1 MLKSFNKKKKDNKG
15 FTLVEL
21 VIVVAILAI
30 LVGILAPQYTKYVE
44 KSRQSADVSN
54 LENIVKGFKV
64 AAADT
69 DYNVI
74 PNGKDKSAIYT
85 ILMTPTATTISANAD
100 APAKDTGKD
109 NDWVAAIK
117 EYTGYD
123 FTNADDKKK
132 VTLKSKKWQVGTAVG
147 TATATDNAIAAVVTV
162 KSDGSVTVEYYP
174 ASVKDGTVGT
184 AAAAGTP

>member
-74 PNGKDKSAIYT
+74 PAGDAVATYT
-85 ILMTPTATTISANAD
+85 ITMTATGTTIAATN
-100 APAKDTGKD
+100 APAADTNKNNAWKD
-109 NDWVAAIK
+109 AIK

-123 FTNADDKKK
+123 FSATGG
-132 VTLKSKKWQVGTAVG
+132 VTEIKLKSKKWKTDGTVLTEKPTG
-147 TATATDNAIAAVVTV
+147 TIAAKVSI
-162 KSDGSVTVEYYP
+162 KSDGSVTVDYDP
-174 ASVKDGTVGT
+174 KSVKDGTK
-184 AAAAGTP
+184 

>member
-44 KSRQSADVSN
+44 KSRQSADASN

-69 DYNVI
+69 DYNII
-74 PNGKDKSAIYT
+74 PNGKTAVATFKIC
-85 ILMTPTATTISANAD
+85 MTKDGTTITPDNAPTD
-100 APAKDTGKD
+100 GDTWAK
-109 NDWVAAIK
+109 ALK

-123 FTNADDKKK
+123 FSVKDGGKEIK
-132 VTLKSKKWQVGTAVG
+132 LKSKKWKLEKTIVGKVG
-147 TATATDNAIAAVVTV
+147 DSAIGALVTV
-162 KSDGSVTVEYYP
+162 KSDGSVTVEYDP
-174 ASVKDGTVGT
+174 ASVKDGTSGT

>member
-1 MLKSFNKKKKDNKG
+1 MLKLFNRKKKDNKG

-69 DYNVI
+69 DYNII
-74 PNGKDKSAIYT
+74 PNGTTSAVFT
-85 ILMTPTATTISANAD
+85 IKMEASGTTIT
-100 APAKDTGKD
+100 AKGTNDTNLYWQD
-109 NDWVAAIK
+109 AIK

-123 FTNADDKKK
+123 FSSK
-132 VTLKSKKWQVGTAVG
+132 VEDLKLKSKKWRTTPAQGSTAE
-147 TATATDNAIAAVVTV
+147 TAIEATVTV
-162 KSDGSVTVEYYP
+162 KSDGSVTVEYNP
-174 ASVKDGTVGT
+174 ASVKDGTAGPT
-184 AAAAGTP
+184 A

>member
-1 MLKSFNKKKKDNKG
+1 MLKLFNRKKEDNKG

-74 PNGKDKSAIYT
+74 PAGDAAVATYT
-85 ILMTPTATTISANAD
+85 ITMTATGTTIAADNAPDAD
-100 APAKDTGKD
+100 ANKNNAWKD
-109 NDWVAAIK
+109 AIK
-117 EYTGYD
+117 EYTGYN
-123 FTNADDKKK
+123 FSATGG
-132 VTLKSKKWQVGTAVG
+132 VTEIKLKSKKWKTDGTVLTEKPTG
-147 TATATDNAIAAVVTV
+147 TIAAKVSI
-162 KSDGSVTVEYYP
+162 KSDGSVTVDYDP
-174 ASVKDGTVGT
+174 KSVKDGTK
-184 AAAAGTP
+184 